1 MTTLSRRSMVFAGV
15 AATAGFATESRA
27 QAWPAKPIRWVV
39 PYTAGGLTDVV
50 TRLVLSRMN
59 VGQPFVVDNKP
70 GANALIAAE
79 FVANAPPDGYTLA
92 TFITA
97 QATNKT
103 LYAGKTKFDL
113 VKSFEPIS
121 LVSESPLII
130 CVSNDLPVK
139 TVGELIAY
147 AKKNPGKISYG
158 STGIGAAAH
167 LTTELI
173 KQIAGIDMV
182 HVPYK
187 GTAPALADLVSG
199 NIQLLLEVPIGVMS
213 QINAGKVRG
222 LALLAKE
229 RVPAIKEI
237 PTIVESGGPPI
248 VASSWSMFFA
258 PAGTPPEIIDKVSQA
273 AIVALKDD
281 EVRSR
286 LIEQAVVPIGTT
298 PAEATKFLHSEFD
311 RWEKVIKSA
320 GVKVEG

>member
-50 TRLVLSRMN
+50 TRLVLSKMN

-158 STGIGAAAH
+158 STGVGAAAH

-173 KQIAGIDMV
+173 KQISGIDMV

-213 QINAGKVRG
+213 QINAGKIRG

-229 RVPAIKEI
+229 RVQAIKEI

-258 PAGTPPEIIDKVSQA
+258 PAGTPREIIDKVSQA
-273 AIVALKDD
+273 AIEALKDN